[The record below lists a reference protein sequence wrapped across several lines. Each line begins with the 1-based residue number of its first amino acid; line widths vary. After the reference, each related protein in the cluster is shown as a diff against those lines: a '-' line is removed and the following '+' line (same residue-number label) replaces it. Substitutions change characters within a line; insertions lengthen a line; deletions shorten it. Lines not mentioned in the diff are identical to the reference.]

1 MDTMNNNEQLTD
13 EAKVAAVKA
22 AVTYIVVNTKY
33 SMEQVVGVI
42 ALADKWG
49 EKAPYHFSNK
59 QKKIYEMFV
68 ELLEGIE

>member
-1 MDTMNNNEQLTD
+1 
-13 EAKVAAVKA
+13 
-22 AVTYIVVNTKY
+22 
-33 SMEQVVGVI
+33 MEQVVGVI

-59 QKKIYEMFV
+59 QKKIYELFV

>member
-1 MDTMNNNEQLTD
+1 MNKGLTD

-22 AVTYIVVNTKY
+22 AITYIVVNTKY
-33 SMEQVVGVI
+33 SMEQVIGVL
-42 ALADKWG
+42 ALVDKWG
-49 EKAPYHFSNK
+49 EKAPYHFSTK

>member
-1 MDTMNNNEQLTD
+1 MDTMNKGLTD

-22 AVTYIVVNTKY
+22 AITYIVMNTRY
-33 SMEQVVGVI
+33 SMEQVIGVL
-42 ALADKWG
+42 ALVDKWG

-68 ELLEGIE
+68 ELLGGIE

>member
-1 MDTMNNNEQLTD
+1 MNKGLTD

-22 AVTYIVVNTKY
+22 AITYIVVNTRY
-33 SMEQVVGVI
+33 SMEQVVGVL
-42 ALADKWG
+42 ALVDKWG